1 MDNNL
6 TSHAELIAK
15 IKELSAASEQAAG
28 SIKELEQKLNHMAV
42 ILKQLNAYRQT
53 RPVYEA
59 YQKAKKKNLPS
70 RFDRYKSAKIGHN
83 KTIKNMYKLD
93 TVYYNGVKL

>member
-1 MDNNL
+1 
-6 TSHAELIAK
+6 
-15 IKELSAASEQAAG
+15 
-28 SIKELEQKLNHMAV
+28 MAV

-59 YQKAKKKNLPS
+59 TVKNLNALKTDGKKLPS
-70 RFDRYKSAKIGHN
+70 RFDRYKFAKTGRN

-93 TVYYNGVKL
+93 TKCYNGVKL